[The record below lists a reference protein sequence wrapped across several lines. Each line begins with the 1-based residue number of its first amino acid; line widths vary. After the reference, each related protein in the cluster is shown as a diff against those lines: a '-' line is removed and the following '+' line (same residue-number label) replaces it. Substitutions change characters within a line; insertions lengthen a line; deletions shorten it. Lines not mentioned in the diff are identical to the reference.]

1 MFGISS
7 TEFLIILVIALVV
20 IGPQKLP
27 EMIRTVGKLVGK
39 VQHFTR
45 SIKNDLSNEFEL
57 DEIKKSIEELKNNS
71 ELQKLKS
78 ELNSTKSDVEKNFK
92 DFESSALSTQSQVAS
107 EAKKLEAYLDVNAH
121 HDEKDALARVSKKA
135 SKDSISDDGISK
147 EGASK
152 EMDDEESFDIAFDEA
167 FLKSE
172 AEYFDDPD
180 FFDEEVV
187 MTEAPKNYAKNVQI
201 EQDAGDIIRRIVE
214 MRQAEIMAETDLNI
228 AKQFAFLEA
237 KNSRQLLSEDEI
249 KRRITVRQLELNR

>member
-45 SIKNDLSNEFEL
+45 SIKNDLTNEFEL

-121 HDEKDALARVSKKA
+121 HDEKDALARASKKEA
-135 SKDSISDDGISK
+135 SKDSVSK
-147 EGASK
+147 VI
-152 EMDDEESFDIAFDEA
+152 DDEESFDIAFDEA

-201 EQDAGDIIRRIVE
+201 EQDSSDIIRRIVE

>member
-121 HDEKDALARVSKKA
+121 HDEKDALARSAKKADSKKE
-135 SKDSISDDGISK
+135 I
-147 EGASK
+147 
-152 EMDDEESFDIAFDEA
+152 DDEESFDIAFDEA

-172 AEYFDDPD
+172 AEYFDDPN
-180 FFDEEVV
+180 FFDEEVI

-201 EQDAGDIIRRIVE
+201 EQDSSDIIRRIVE